1 MPGKQAGIFRIIKFF
16 TRMKRIYSSKL
27 TLALSLLLFIFSVGV
42 LGYKILS
49 DYSWVDAFYMTVI
62 TITTVGYGTVRDLS
76 PSEKLFTSLL
86 IISSIF
92 IVGYAISVITE
103 YLLSKNNIGNFKRK
117 KVQQKID
124 SLKDHIIVCGYGRNG
139 KQAVH
144 KLEAYNKEYV
154 VIETNEDIISREQKD
169 GKLFIEGNAVEDEI
183 LLQAG
188 LKKASTLICA
198 LPSDAD
204 NLFVVLSARQLNSDL
219 KIISRATEE
228 TSFQK
233 LKLAGAN
240 NVILPDKI
248 GGDHMANLVV
258 TPDLVE
264 FLDNLS
270 VSGQADSINVE
281 QVPFEK
287 VCPQGKEQAIASLDI
302 RRKTGCSII
311 GYKAP
316 NGDYLV
322 NPEPSLVIEK
332 DSKLILIGRPEQIES
347 LKNIYNV

>member
-1 MPGKQAGIFRIIKFF
+1 MRRIF
-16 TRMKRIYSSKL
+16 SSKIAI
-27 TLALSLLLFIFSVGV
+27 ALSLLLFIFSVGV
-42 LGYKILS
+42 FGYRIMS
-49 DYSWVDAFYMTVI
+49 DYSWTDAFYMTVI
-62 TITTVGYGTVRDLS
+62 TITTVGYGTIRDLS

-86 IISSIF
+86 ILSSIT
-92 IVGYAISVITE
+92 IGGYAISVITE

-124 SLKDHIIVCGYGRNG
+124 TLKDHVIVCGYGRNG

-154 VIETNEDIISREQKD
+154 VIEMNEDIIAREQEE
-169 GKLFIEGNAVEDEI
+169 GRFFIEGNAVEDEI
-183 LLQAG
+183 LLKAG

-228 TSFQK
+228 TSFKK
-233 LKLAGAN
+233 LKLAGAD

-270 VSGQADSINVE
+270 VSGNADSINVE
-281 QVPFEK
+281 QIPFEK
-287 VCPQGKEQAIASLDI
+287 VCPNGVELAIAALDV
-302 RRKTGCSII
+302 RKKTGCSII
-311 GYKAP
+311 GYKTP
-316 NGDYLV
+316 EGDYIV
-322 NPEPSLVIEK
+322 NPEPSLVVRK

-347 LKNIYNV
+347 LKNLYDV